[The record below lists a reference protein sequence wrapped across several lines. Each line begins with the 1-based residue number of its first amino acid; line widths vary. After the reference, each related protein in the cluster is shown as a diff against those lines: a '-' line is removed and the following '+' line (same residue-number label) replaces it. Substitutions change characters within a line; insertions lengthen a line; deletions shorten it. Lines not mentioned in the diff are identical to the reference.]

1 MVETVVVVVLL
12 AAFAIMAVW
21 GLVAETKYIQR
32 EMQEAQRRRERKA

>member
-21 GLVAETKYIQR
+21 GLVAEAKQRQR
-32 EMQEAQRRRERKA
+32 EMQDAQRRRERKA